1 MSKEI
6 QKILLLFLIIFS
18 IYCAIT
24 IGETWDENFHINQG
38 KVIIDYLF
46 SLGAIDKDILYRE
59 NYSSIYWS
67 LSYLII
73 KQFPSLYHIEISHL
87 INSLVSISTIIGVG
101 KLSQELFNKKV
112 GKIVFLI
119 LFFYPVF
126 FGHMAINSKDTI
138 LAFSHVWITYLLLRY
153 LKNQYSLV
161 KSKKYIIFLSILAAM
176 ATGIQLVFVG
186 SLIPIIIFFII
197 DIFFTKKI
205 VNKNFNIKKLIYDF
219 IKFCIIF
226 YALLV
231 FFWIDIHTNI
241 FTSPFRILIATLS
254 ESYWTGW
261 PFNLSNGN
269 FYMAENVPNYYLLI
283 NYIFKS
289 PEYVLTSYIVFIILV
304 ISSRKFFETK
314 FSYFNYKLSLI
325 LFILIFPNLI
335 FFLIPYPIYDGMRLF
350 LWTLPYLCII
360 PGITIY
366 YLLKNIYKISSKI
379 YLLFISIFFI
389 YFLFNFFIITPYQ
402 YTYLN
407 VLNGDNKNRYKKF
420 ENDYWGASIKELI
433 NKSNINE
440 SKRILIG
447 HCGVNSEILDNYL
460 KRKGYKDY
468 KIVPT
473 NEAEYI
479 IMTNRIVVLNED
491 ETENEK
497 VKLFTC
503 FDKFIGID
511 LFKVER
517 NGLLLSVIRKI

>member
-6 QKILLLFLIIFS
+6 QKILLFFLILFS

-153 LKNQYSLV
+153 LKNQYSSV
-161 KSKKYIIFLSILAAM
+161 KSKKYIIFLSVLAAI

-205 VNKNFNIKKLIYDF
+205 VNKNFNTKKLIYDF
-219 IKFCIIF
+219 IKFFIIF

-241 FTSPFRILIATLS
+241 FTSPFRIAGDPRN
-254 ESYWTGW
+254 W
-261 PFNLSNGN
+261 FQ
-269 FYMAENVPNYYLLI
+269 
-283 NYIFKS
+283 
-289 PEYVLTSYIVFIILV
+289 
-304 ISSRKFFETK
+304 SR
-314 FSYFNYKLSLI
+314 
-325 LFILIFPNLI
+325 
-335 FFLIPYPIYDGMRLF
+335 YDFRR
-350 LWTLPYLCII
+350 
-360 PGITIY
+360 
-366 YLLKNIYKISSKI
+366 
-379 YLLFISIFFI
+379 
-389 YFLFNFFIITPYQ
+389 Q
-402 YTYLN
+402 
-407 VLNGDNKNRYKKF
+407 
-420 ENDYWGASIKELI
+420 
-433 NKSNINE
+433 
-440 SKRILIG
+440 
-447 HCGVNSEILDNYL
+447 
-460 KRKGYKDY
+460 
-468 KIVPT
+468 
-473 NEAEYI
+473 
-479 IMTNRIVVLNED
+479 
-491 ETENEK
+491 
-497 VKLFTC
+497 
-503 FDKFIGID
+503 
-511 LFKVER
+511 
-517 NGLLLSVIRKI
+517 